1 MPENTGLPIWAE
13 WIVAI
18 TTILANIVAITTLL
32 GAIVL
37 YLKNRVRKEKLPL
50 IEARFVQSKHIEGL
64 DKIDERTAQLFF
76 YNETNRVFYI
86 SECFVEHEN
95 FKTPLPIFSK
105 EINGND
111 RNYETKL
118 NTPIM
123 PNAPAVINGVFLASR
138 DFTFPRDAMLLVI
151 LTNGKSFRYEL
162 NKCHLVLDENFA

>member
-37 YLKNRVRKEKLPL
+37 YLKNQVRKEKLPL
-50 IEARFVQSKHIEGL
+50 IEARFVQSAHINGW
-64 DKIDERTAQLFF
+64 DKANERIAKLIFF
-76 YNETNRVFYI
+76 NHTNKAFYI
-86 SECFVEHEN
+86 SECFVEHGN

-105 EINGND
+105 EIKGND

-123 PNAPAVINGVFLASR
+123 PNAPAVIDGVFLMQR
-138 DFTFPRDAMLLVI
+138 ELTFPRDAVLLVI